1 MCSAGKPSSDPSHPD
16 YIPTLFPHRTHGNLR
31 QKLDRFQRTNKRCAA
46 QVDAVASAGS
56 QTSDNAGSD
65 SSNGAVDVEVAC
77 NASTETILSI
87 QDISVQILENKK
99 YKKHVRCLELELEA
113 AKNQI
118 ATLEKVKVP
127 LDHAKVTEGIV
138 TKTNK
143 TVKFHTGLV
152 SIAMFNSLLQMLSI
166 RHPPSMTRLSHTQ
179 QFILV
184 LMRLRLGL
192 LTQDLAG
199 RFGISSAT
207 VSSRFPFLA

>member
-1 MCSAGKPSSDPSHPD
+1 MCSAGKPSYDPSHPD

-118 ATLEKVKVP
+118 ATLEKLKCHWTMQK
-127 LDHAKVTEGIV
+127 LLRA
-138 TKTNK
+138 
-143 TVKFHTGLV
+143 
-152 SIAMFNSLLQMLSI
+152 SLQKQ
-166 RHPPSMTRLSHTQ
+166 TRL
-179 QFILV
+179 
-184 LMRLRLGL
+184 
-192 LTQDLAG
+192 
-199 RFGISSAT
+199 
-207 VSSRFPFLA
+207 

>member
-1 MCSAGKPSSDPSHPD
+1 M
-16 YIPTLFPHRTHGNLR
+16 
-31 QKLDRFQRTNKRCAA
+31 
-46 QVDAVASAGS
+46 DAVASAGS

-65 SSNGAVDVEVAC
+65 SSNGAVDAEAAC
-77 NASTETILSI
+77 DASTETILSM
-87 QDISVQILENKK
+87 QDISVQILENERNKK
-99 YKKHVRCLELELEA
+99 RVRCLELELEA
-113 AKNQI
+113 AKNEI
-118 ATLEKVKVP
+118 ATLEKLKVP

-143 TVKFHTGLV
+143 SVKFHTGLV
-152 SIAMFNSLLQMLSI
+152 SIAMFNSLLQMLLSI
-166 RHPPSMTRLSHTQ
+166 WHPPSMTRLSHTQ

-207 VSSRFPFLA
+207 VSSVFHSWLDVLAFL